1 MWIYWI
7 VEIGLLA
14 LFLIYTVIDMA
25 RIRRVAENGGGD
37 ENLAL
42 FFAMNLYLDFI
53 NIFIYVLRFLI
64 VLVSNKDN

>member
-1 MWIYWI
+1 
-7 VEIGLLA
+7 
-14 LFLIYTVIDMA
+14 MA

-64 VLVSNKDN
+64 VSVANKDN